1 MIEKSHSD
9 FSLGLL
15 QQPLVLDPLLPQH
28 RRVDVDVLAFAIDR
42 DGDGEV
48 LDLELVDRLHAE
60 VGEADDLRPLRR
72 QRPTGAAE
80 RPLDRACHQIGGAA
94 DGHQIGALV
103 LCDRLRRG
111 GAAFG
116 LPHAGEQALVQH

>member
-60 VGEADDLRPLRR
+60 VGEADDLRPL
-72 QRPTGAAE
+72 
-80 RPLDRACHQIGGAA
+80 DRACHQIGGAA
-94 DGHQIGALV
+94 DRSEEHTSELKS
-103 LCDRLRRG
+103 LMRLSY
-111 GAAFG
+111 AVFC
-116 LPHAGEQALVQH
+116 LKKKKI